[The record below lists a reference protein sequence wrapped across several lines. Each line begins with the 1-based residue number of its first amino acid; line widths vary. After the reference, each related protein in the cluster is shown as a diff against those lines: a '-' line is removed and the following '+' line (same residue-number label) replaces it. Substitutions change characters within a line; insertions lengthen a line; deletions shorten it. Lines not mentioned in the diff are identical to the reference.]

1 MKQIFCGLL
10 FAISLAAFVSL
21 TARSETIHYWDDVD
35 FADRA
40 VLSNVAAMEER
51 VEAYLTL
58 LHTIASEDILA
69 VEFRELLSKAREN
82 EGAFELV
89 TRLME
94 IALFSL
100 DSPLRDEE
108 RYLVFLNEWKKV
120 GCLDQVEAL
129 ILDDKI
135 EMVGKNRMGTLATDF
150 CFTTPD
156 GTGRTL
162 MGSLPPE
169 GADLLLLFF
178 DPDCN
183 SCEETIEAMKRDRT
197 MASDVLQGRLQVLA
211 VYPGDNEQSWRRKL
225 KDMPA
230 DWTVGINFNE
240 IEDGDLYFFPE
251 MPTIYLLDWQGIIK
265 QKDIRILAEDD

>member
-1 MKQIFCGLL
+1 MKQIFRGLL

-40 VLSNVAAMEER
+40 VLSDVGAMEER

-58 LHTIASEDILA
+58 LRPVASEDVLA
-69 VEFRELLSKAREN
+69 GEFHELLSKAREN

-100 DSPLRDEE
+100 DSTLRDEE

-135 EMVGKNRMGTLATDF
+135 EMVGKNRVGTLATDF
-150 CFTTPD
+150 CYTTPD
-156 GTGRTL
+156 GTRRTL

-178 DPDCN
+178 DPDCD
-183 SCEETIEAMKRDRT
+183 SCKETIEAMKRDKT
-197 MASDVLQGRLQVLA
+197 LASDVLQEPLQVLA

-230 DWTVGINFNE
+230 DWTVGINFNQ

-251 MPTIYLLDWQGIIK
+251 MPTIYILDGKGTIK